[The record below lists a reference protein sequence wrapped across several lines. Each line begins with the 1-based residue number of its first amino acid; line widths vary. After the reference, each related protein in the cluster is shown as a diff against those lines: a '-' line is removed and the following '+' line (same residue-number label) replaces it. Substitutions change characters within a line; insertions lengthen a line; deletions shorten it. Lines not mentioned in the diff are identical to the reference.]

1 MLKKIFTTFVLCI
14 TSTVAVFADNF
25 SKADIGLIDDYN
37 DGGDSMWFWLIII
50 GVVLFGV
57 FIKGIIDG
65 SKK

>member
-14 TSTVAVFADNF
+14 TSTVTVFADNY

-50 GVVLFGV
+50 GGV
-57 FIKGIIDG
+57 FIKGLIDG
-65 SKK
+65 IKS